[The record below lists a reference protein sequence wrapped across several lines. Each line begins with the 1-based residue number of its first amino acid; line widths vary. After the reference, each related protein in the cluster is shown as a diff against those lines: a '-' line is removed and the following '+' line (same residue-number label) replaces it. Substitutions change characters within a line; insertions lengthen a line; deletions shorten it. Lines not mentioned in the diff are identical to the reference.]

1 LTTPGRAA
9 ASSLSDLGERG
20 LIERLRSV
28 LPSSSPP
35 LVLGIGDDAAILAP
49 ERNRLQVLTTDAVV
63 EGVHFDRRLST
74 LADAGYRALAVN
86 VSDIAA
92 MGAAPRHALLSL
104 MLPPDTTVEDV
115 DAIADGIASM
125 AREAKV
131 GIAGGNLTRTPG
143 PLTIDVTVA
152 GTVHPRKY
160 LTRAGGRAGHR
171 LYVSGTI
178 GAAAAGLEYL
188 RAVRQDPA
196 GEPGD
201 PEIAACV
208 SRFRRPSPRARLGLL
223 LGRMGAA
230 RACMDLSDGLGD
242 AVHQIAEASGTG
254 ARLEAAAIPVHPA
267 ASRWFAERGRDPL
280 AAAVGAGDDYEL
292 LFAVPPRSEGRLR
305 GVCRLT
311 GGLPITRIGELTSA
325 PDVVL
330 VRNGRDEPLPRGFSH
345 F

>member
-1 LTTPGRAA
+1 MTTPGRAA

-20 LIERLRSV
+20 LIERLRSL
-28 LPSSSPP
+28 LPPSPTP

-49 ERNRLQVLTTDAVV
+49 ERNALQVLTTDALV

-92 MGAAPRHALLSL
+92 MGAVPRHALLSL
-104 MLPPDTTVEDV
+104 MLPPDTTVEHV
-115 DAIADGIASM
+115 DAIADGIAAM

-143 PLTIDVTVA
+143 PLAIDVTVI
-152 GTVHPRKY
+152 GVVHPRKY
-160 LTRAGGRAGHR
+160 LTRAGGRPGDR
-171 LYVSGTI
+171 LYVSGAI
-178 GAAAAGLEYL
+178 GAAAAGLGYL
-188 RAVRQDPA
+188 QAAPA
-196 GEPGD
+196 AHGGPAD

-208 SRFRRPSPRARLGLL
+208 DRYRRPSPRTRLGML
-223 LGRMGAA
+223 LGRTGAA

-242 AVHQIAEASGTG
+242 AVHQVAEASGTG
-254 ARLEAAAIPVHPA
+254 ARLDAAAIPLHPA
-267 ASRWFAERGRDPL
+267 AGRWFAQGEQDPL
-280 AAAVGAGDDYEL
+280 VAAIGAGDDYEL
-292 LFAVPPRSEGRLR
+292 LFAVAPRAEGRLR

-311 GGLPITRIGELTSA
+311 RGLPITRIGELTAA

-330 VRNGRDEPLPRGFSH
+330 LRNGRDEPLPRGFSH